1 MSIIKPDRQTI
12 ENATA
17 LSMAKTLA
25 LEGPYLAQPGD
36 PRLRLGP
43 LASRRTLDSKVTV
56 EGNRKD
62 AQVTVESVGSNGVKH
77 ITNILLSSS
86 HTQRARQSILTVHT
100 QMFASLRDTIPALT
114 DVRTIMLEHIEVT
127 PKLHEFFT
135 TVVDKDGVHRFPVER
150 AEILF

>member
-86 HTQRARQSILTVHT
+86 HTQ
-100 QMFASLRDTIPALT
+100 MFASLRDTIPALT